1 MEMANMIP
9 PVYLEVV
16 GIKVKWIFK
25 TYQRSFIFLYF
36 QSWASI
42 GRFEL
47 VCFGMPR
54 KKIQKLWKFVKM
66 GGKRKKKV
74 QKKRHCRLHISHT
87 SSVIFILMKVQT
99 LTPSECSDSQCWVK
113 TSFKYGRRLELG
125 LGIEFNGWK
134 NCICFGVR
142 FQR

>member
-1 MEMANMIP
+1 MIP

-36 QSWASI
+36 QSWSSI
-42 GRFEL
+42 GHFEL

-54 KKIQKLWKFVKM
+54 KKFQNIWKLVKM
-66 GGKRKKKV
+66 GGKCKKSSKEAPLV
-74 QKKRHCRLHISHT
+74 VCTSVTRHQSFSFWWKCKLWHLQNVS
-87 SSVIFILMKVQT
+87 
-99 LTPSECSDSQCWVK
+99 SDSQCWVK
-113 TSFKYGRRLELG
+113 TSFKYGRRLELE